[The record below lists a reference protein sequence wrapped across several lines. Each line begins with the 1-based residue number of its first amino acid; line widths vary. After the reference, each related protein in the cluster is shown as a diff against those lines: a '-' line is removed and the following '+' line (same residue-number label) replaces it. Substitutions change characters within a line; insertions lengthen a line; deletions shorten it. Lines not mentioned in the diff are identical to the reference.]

1 MTAPAVS
8 EIIKELKRLSVDPIT
23 DEELALILEALD
35 DAAFYR
41 DSRSHVLRSAKRR
54 TLRSHSPAIDGEGG
68 GPGGGGSGNW
78 AKSLKD

>member
-1 MTAPAVS
+1 MTDRAQ
-8 EIIKELKRLSVDPIT
+8 IT
-23 DEELALILEALD
+23 YEELALILEALD

-68 GPGGGGSGNW
+68 GPDVHQSK
-78 AKSLKD
+78 AKAYAALAIELRNKSKEK